1 VVKPSDTCLS
11 PQPVVDALL
20 RLWPGGPDLDPCA
33 HPQQIMPAKRRVTL
47 PQDGLEDE
55 WAAGGARTVFVNPP
69 YSRGQVMRWVL
80 RAASYAFRLEVL
92 LLVRQDTGTGWAREA
107 RRLGCSFCFAT
118 SRYHFDDWA
127 DVGQSAKFS
136 SMYLFFGP
144 NAAAHRRFCEAFATE
159 GVVAPCQ
166 RISSWVYAD
175 PMDTNPVHDQ
185 ASAKDI
191 IDAWMRTGAAEVL
204 DKHWPRYSL
213 GDLFEYRGED
223 AEAEG
228 MPLAVL
234 DQLLEVPMSHIAW
247 VLRNLP
253 AGGAPTEDD
262 SESPAPPKKGAA
274 PKNGKA
280 AAPKAAKV
288 EAPAPA
294 KKGAAPKKLAP
305 PAPAKKGDVA
315 TDDESAAGQAARDAA
330 VLAAVRDIGSK
341 TGEGAARSDLLE
353 ATGVGENA
361 LRRSLERL
369 LNRSQVARKG
379 ERRWARY
386 YIA

>member
-1 VVKPSDTCLS
+1 MVKPSDTCLS